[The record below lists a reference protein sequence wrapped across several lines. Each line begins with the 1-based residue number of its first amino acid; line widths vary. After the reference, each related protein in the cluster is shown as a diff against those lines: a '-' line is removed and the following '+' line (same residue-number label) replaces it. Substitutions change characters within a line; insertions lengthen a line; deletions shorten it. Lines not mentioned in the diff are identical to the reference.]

1 MYVCTY
7 IWNNIDIVII
17 VLYVGFFFRFSTPSN
32 RIFADRRFGFY
43 SYNIARFRPNTPG
56 WEIYCY
62 AY

>member
-17 VLYVGFFFRFSTPSN
+17 VLYVGFFRFPTLAN
-32 RIFADRRFGFY
+32 RILADRRFGFY
-43 SYNIARFRPNTPG
+43 PYNIARFRPNTPG
-56 WEIYCY
+56 WEVYCY